1 MKSDLTIP
9 IDEIT
14 IPKRRREPDED
25 RVGSI
30 ARSIQTVGLL
40 NPITLNGDRRLIAG
54 RTRLQAA
61 KKLEWSE
68 IPVRIIDADD
78 LHAELAEIVEN
89 VERSNLSA
97 LEEGQSLKRMKE
109 IYLALNP
116 ETKPATP
123 KELAEK
129 RWNPPEN
136 VGRILCFASDTAQKA
151 GKSKSNINRSIA
163 VAEKLTPATQTQIAG
178 TKVADS
184 KTELKR
190 LADLPAKQQEKV
202 ARAIGSEK
210 AKTVAE
216 AKKIAGV
223 DTKKPQQGQQKQDPR
238 IWREIEESL
247 GKALNRVDRLH
258 ESYPNVPLHK
268 TLIRQIKQAMSTLES
283 WKESQ

>member
-14 IPKRRREPDED
+14 IPKGRREPDED

-89 VERSNLSA
+89 VERSNLTA

-109 IYLALNP
+109 IYLLLNP
-116 ETKPATP
+116 ETKQTPP
-123 KELAEK
+123 KELVQK

-136 VGRILCFASDTAQKA
+136 KSDKMSFVSDTAQKT
-151 GKSKSNINRSIA
+151 GKTSRTINRSIA

-184 KTELKR
+184 EAELKR
-190 LADLPAKQQEKV
+190 LANLPAKQQEKV
-202 ARAIGSEK
+202 ARVIGSGK
-210 AKTVAE
+210 AKTITE
-216 AKKIAGV
+216 AKKVAGV
-223 DTKKPQQGQQKQDPR
+223 AAEKPQQGTQKQDPR

-258 ESYPNVPLHK
+258 GSYPNVPLHK
-268 TLIRQIKQAMSTLES
+268 TLIRQIKQAMATLES